1 MPPRSQ
7 SQIFINHERQNFGYK
22 GSAKVWYKH
31 DAMISEKL
39 CRSRMTVEWFRF
51 KWFVS
56 NVQRIY
62 FFKLREL
69 NLLYNDAKKIYRLI
83 GGDGSSNILVIPWP
97 WCPKSFLFGASG
109 EDNFIWEAWISKY
122 GKWDFAKFSFKIRK
136 KLEEEEQGDFFFKLY
151 CFYLLHY
158 RLFPLFW
165 QNFFNTFGFMSCVCA
180 DFSEYI
186 L

>member
-1 MPPRSQ
+1 
-7 SQIFINHERQNFGYK
+7 
-22 GSAKVWYKH
+22 
-31 DAMISEKL
+31 MISFQMI
-39 CRSRMTVEWFRF
+39 CQ
-51 KWFVS
+51 
-56 NVQRIY
+56 QRAKNLF

-109 EDNFIWEAWISKY
+109 KDNFIWEAWISKY
-122 GKWDFAKFSFKIRK
+122 GKWDFAKILPIKSEKNWKR
-136 KLEEEEQGDFFFKLY
+136 
-151 CFYLLHY
+151 
-158 RLFPLFW
+158 RRSSFW

-186 L
+186 LQYIVYKNYIYHNKVMKIVVGNEYFAWWHKYLKIMNQHL

>member
-1 MPPRSQ
+1 MICQQR
-7 SQIFINHERQNFGYK
+7 
-22 GSAKVWYKH
+22 AKN
-31 DAMISEKL
+31 L
-39 CRSRMTVEWFRF
+39 F
-51 KWFVS
+51 
-56 NVQRIY
+56 

-151 CFYLLHY
+151 CFYLLDY
-158 RLFPLFW
+158 KTFSSFW